1 MYKIGLDV
9 GSTTIKVIVLD
20 NSNEIV
26 FKNYF
31 RHFSKI
37 EEKVTEILTSLANDY
52 PFALFSMSGSAGM
65 GLANALG
72 VPFIQEVYATK
83 IALDNFTKSN
93 QQQTTPPNDTTNI
106 DVAIEL
112 GGEDAKILFMSG
124 GLEVRMNGTCAGGT
138 GAFIDQTAT
147 LLGINADKLNELA
160 TNAKKI
166 YPIASRCG
174 VFAKTDIQ
182 PLLNQGVDIAD
193 LSKSILYAIVDQTIG
208 GLAQGRKIEGN
219 IVYLG
224 GPLTFI
230 SSLRDCFDELLGK
243 KGILPDNSLYF
254 VAKGTA
260 ELANKE
266 FNLSKLIQEIQNKD
280 TAKNYA
286 ALPPLFKNEPDYVNF
301 QKRHDTLHIKRGNLS
316 DYFSAKN
323 EQLFTLQRVYLG
335 VDSGSTTIKMVLI
348 LEDGTLLKER
358 YSKNVG
364 SPVTAVKE
372 FLLDTYKEYPNIEIY
387 SGAATGYG
395 EELIVSAFNL
405 AGGVV
410 ETSAHFLAAKKL
422 MPDVDFVIDIGG
434 QDMKCFKVR
443 DGAIDDIF
451 LNEACSSGCGS
462 FLQTIA
468 DTLELGITEF
478 SRLALFAGS
487 PVDLGS
493 RCTVFMNSSIKQAQK
508 DGVSVEDIAAGLAYS
523 VIRNALYKVIRI
535 RDKESLGSNIVVQ
548 GGTFLSD
555 AVLRA
560 FELEMGFN
568 VLRPNI
574 AGLMGAYGAALYA
587 IELNKTRTITPSC
600 HPKQGTKPPLPCH
613 TEQSTKLPLCH
624 PEQGTKL
631 PNCHPE
637 QSTKCEAEGS
647 PQPPHPLCHS
657 ERSKGSPAIKR
668 GIISEEEIQNFSYTQ
683 KEAKCKLCTNHCSL
697 MVTSFSDKRKFISGN
712 KCALPASDGKTANA
726 LNIFDWKLQRLLSYS
741 KHKQQNAANTAITT
755 PKMNGTLPP
764 AELSP
769 RGKIGL
775 PFQLNLYEMLPF
787 WHAFFSRLNFDVVV
801 SPLSDSTTFRKGQSD
816 IPSDTVCYPAK
827 LVHGHIT
834 ELINQGVT
842 TIFYPCLSYNFDEK
856 ISNNHYNCPVV
867 AYYPQ
872 VIGTSKPDL
881 NFFQPFIDLN
891 NLKLTAKTLHDTLS
905 KEYKDI
911 TLNEIR
917 AALKKGMAAHNAYL
931 SDLRAAGE
939 AIIKKARSAGQGI
952 ICLTGRPYHLDL
964 EVNKGIPRLI
974 AQMGKAVISED
985 CLPLKPVSTNTL
997 NQWTYHARLYSAADF
1012 VGNNAD
1018 MNLVQM
1024 VSFGCGLDAVTT
1036 DEVRKILARK
1046 GKLYTQLKIDE
1057 ITNLGAVK
1065 IRIKSLLAAID

>member
-1 MYKIGLDV
+1 MHKIGLDV
-9 GSTTIKVIVLD
+9 GSTTIKAVVLD
-20 NSNEIV
+20 DTNNIV

-37 EEKVTEILTSLANDY
+37 EEKVKEILTTLSRNYENAF
-52 PFALFSMSGSAGM
+52 FAMSGSAGM
-65 GLANALG
+65 GLANALNI
-72 VPFIQEVYATK
+72 PFIQEVYATK
-83 IALDNFTKSN
+83 IALNNFNK
-93 QQQTTPPNDTTNI
+93 NI

-147 LLGINADKLNELA
+147 LLGINAEKLNELA
-160 TNAKKI
+160 HDAKKT

-230 SSLRDCFDELLGK
+230 SSLRDCFDEILGK
-243 KGILPDNSLYF
+243 KGLLPDNSLYF

-260 ELANKE
+260 ELADKK
-266 FNLSKLIQEIQNKD
+266 FNLAELVKMIENKRA
-280 TAKNYA
+280 AKNYA
-286 ALPPLFKNEPDYVNF
+286 ALPPLFKNEADYEEF
-301 QKRHDTLHIKRGNLS
+301 KKRHDVLHIARGDLS
-316 DYFSAKN
+316 EYIQDGK
-323 EQLFTLQRVYLG
+323 TIYLG
-335 VDSGSTTIKMVLI
+335 VDSGSTTIKIVLI
-348 LEDGTLLKER
+348 GEDGVLLKER
-358 YSKNVG
+358 YSKNLG

-372 FLLDTYKEYPNIEIY
+372 FLLEVYKEYPDLKIY

-405 AGGVV
+405 ASGVV
-410 ETSAHFLAAKKL
+410 ETSAHFFAAKKL
-422 MPDVDFVIDIGG
+422 MPNVDFVIDIGG
-434 QDMKCFKVR
+434 QDMKCFKVKNK
-443 DGAIDDIF
+443 AIDDIF

-468 DTLELGITEF
+468 DTLELGIAEF
-478 SRLALFAGS
+478 SKIALFAQS

-535 RDKESLGSNIVVQ
+535 RDKESLGGNIVVQ

-587 IELNKTRTITPSC
+587 IGLALHNGENPSTSLSITNSTTTC
-600 HPKQGTKPPLPCH
+600 HAERSEPKAD
-613 TEQSTKLPLCH
+613 
-624 PEQGTKL
+624 
-631 PNCHPE
+631 
-637 QSTKCEAEGS
+637 EAEGS
-647 PQPPHPLCHS
+647 HTESREIPATSYPPASPPCHPKRS
-657 ERSKGSPAIKR
+657 EESNPDKR
-668 GIISEEEIQNFSYTQ
+668 GIIPKEEIEKFSYTQ
-683 KEAKCKLCTNHCSL
+683 KEARCKLCTNHCTL
-697 MVTSFSDKRKFISGN
+697 MITTFSDKRKFISGN
-712 KCALPASDGKTANA
+712 KCALPTNDGENANE
-726 LNIFDWKLQRLLSYS
+726 LNIFDWKLKRLLKYASDCTVT
-741 KHKQQNAANTAITT
+741 KAPLNDNKI
-755 PKMNGTLPP
+755 
-764 AELSP
+764 E
-769 RGKIGL
+769 REKIGL
-775 PFQLNLYEMLPF
+775 TFQLNLYEMLPF
-787 WHAFFSRLNFDVVV
+787 WHAFFTHLKFDVIV
-801 SPLSDSTTFRKGQSD
+801 SPLSDNTTFRKGQSD

-872 VIGTSKPDL
+872 VIGISKPDL
-881 NFFQPFIDLN
+881 KFFQPFIDLN
-891 NLKLTAKTLHDTLS
+891 NLKAAAKTLFDTLA

-911 TLNEIR
+911 TLNEIKT
-917 AALKKGMAAHNAYL
+917 ALKKGMSTHNAYL

-939 AIIKKARSAGQGI
+939 AIIKKARNTGQGI
-952 ICLTGRPYHLDL
+952 IVLAGRPYHLDP

-985 CLPLKPVSTNTL
+985 CLPLKPVDTNTL

-1012 VGNNAD
+1012 VANNKD

-1036 DEVRKILARK
+1036 DEVRKILSRK

>member
-9 GSTTIKVIVLD
+9 GSTTIKAVVLD
-20 NSNEIV
+20 EKNSIV
-26 FKNYF
+26 FKDYF

-37 EEKVTEILTSLANDY
+37 EECVIKILTTLKKDY
-52 PFALFSMSGSAGM
+52 PTAHFSMSGSGGM

-72 VPFIQEVYATK
+72 VHFIQEVYATK
-83 IALDNFTKSN
+83 TALNSYDK
-93 QQQTTPPNDTTNI
+93 NI

-160 TNAKKI
+160 VTAKKT

-208 GLAQGRKIEGN
+208 GLAQGRKIEGSV
-219 IVYLG
+219 VYLG
-224 GPLTFI
+224 GPLSFI
-230 SSLRDCFDELLGK
+230 SSLRDCFDEILNL
-243 KGILPDNSLYF
+243 KGVLPENSLYF
-254 VAKGTA
+254 VALGAALSA
-260 ELANKE
+260 EKE
-266 FNLSKLIQEIQNKD
+266 CDLNSLIKAIEDKD
-280 TAKNYA
+280 TKANYA
-286 ALPPLFKNEPDYVNF
+286 ALPALFKDESDYEEF
-301 QKRHDTLHIKRGNLS
+301 KQRHDVLHVGTGDLHEYIKS
-316 DYFSAKN
+316 DKKI
-323 EQLFTLQRVYLG
+323 YLG

-348 LEDGTLLKER
+348 GDDGLLLKER

-372 FLLDTYKEYPNIEIY
+372 FLIDIY
-387 SGAATGYG
+387 DEFSDLKIYAGAATGYG
-395 EELIVSAFNL
+395 EELIVSAFNF

-410 ETSAHFLAAKKL
+410 ETSAHFFAAKKL
-422 MPDVDFVIDIGG
+422 MPNVDFVIDIGG
-434 QDMKCFKVR
+434 QDMKCFKVKN
-443 DGAIDDIF
+443 GAIDDIY

-468 DTLELGITEF
+468 DTLELGIQEF
-478 SRLALFAGS
+478 SKISLFAKS

-508 DGVSVEDIAAGLAYS
+508 DGVLVEDIAAGLAYS
-523 VIRNALYKVIRI
+523 VIRNALYKVVRI
-535 RDKESLGSNIVVQ
+535 RDKESLGNNIVVQ

-568 VLRPNI
+568 VLRPSI

-587 IELNKTRTITPSC
+587 IGLK
-600 HPKQGTKPPLPCH
+600 KQ
-613 TEQSTKLPLCH
+613 
-624 PEQGTKL
+624 
-631 PNCHPE
+631 
-637 QSTKCEAEGS
+637 
-647 PQPPHPLCHS
+647 
-657 ERSKGSPAIKR
+657 
-668 GIISEEEIQNFSYTQ
+668 GIISKEEIRDFSYSQ
-683 KEAKCKLCTNHCSL
+683 KEARCNLCTNHCALSI
-697 MVTSFSDKRKFISGN
+697 TTFSDSRKFISGN
-712 KCALPASDGKTANA
+712 KCNLPNKNSIESDND
-726 LNIFDWKLQRLLSYS
+726 LNIFDYKLAKLLEYVDNNAKISRFARNDTNINTQR
-741 KHKQQNAANTAITT
+741 T
-755 PKMNGTLPP
+755 
-764 AELSP
+764 
-769 RGKIGL
+769 IGL
-775 PFQLNLYEMLPF
+775 PFQLNMFEMLPF
-787 WHAFFSRLNFDVVV
+787 WHTFFKKLNFNVVT
-801 SPLSDSTTFRKGQSD
+801 SPLSDASTFRKGQSD

-842 TIFYPCLSYNFDEK
+842 SIFYPCLSYNFDEG

-872 VIGTSKPDL
+872 VIGISKPDL
-881 NFFQPFIDLN
+881 KFFQPFIDLN
-891 NLKLTAKTLHDTLS
+891 NLKVAAKTLFDALS
-905 KEYKDI
+905 KEYNDISLKDI
-911 TLNEIR
+911 KT
-917 AALKKGMAAHNAYL
+917 ALKSGMAMHKAYL
-931 SDLRAAGE
+931 EDIRREGARIINE
-939 AIIKKARSAGQGI
+939 ARKRGKGI
-952 ICLTGRPYHLDL
+952 VCLVGRPYHLDP

-974 AQMGKAVISED
+974 CQMNKAVISED
-985 CLPLKPVSTNTL
+985 CLPLKVVDTNTL

-1012 VGNNAD
+1012 VGDNKD

-1024 VSFGCGLDAVTT
+1024 VSFGCGVDAVTT

-1046 GKLYTQLKIDE
+1046 NKLYTQLKIDE

-1065 IRIKSLLAAID
+1065 IRIKSLLAAVEQ